1 MTVTRRPSLIA
12 LAGLVANLAV
22 GCGPADTADSP
33 LDAAL
38 GTISLDDYTNHIR
51 ALSSDEFEGRGP
63 SSPGEDKTIAYLE
76 DAFEGMGLF
85 PGNGDSFFQEV
96 PLVSITAEPDAV
108 LEVSGRNGTVELSY
122 RDDYMAWTKR
132 VRDEVEIEDSELV
145 FVGFGIVAPEY
156 DWNDY
161 KGLDVAGKTVVI
173 LVNDPGFATQDTA
186 LFNGNAMTYYGRWT
200 YKYEEAARHGAAGA
214 LVVHET
220 EPAAYPWGTVRSS
233 WSGEQFDLV
242 ADDDNM
248 SRVAV
253 EGWLTIESA
262 RDLFERAGLDYDALK
277 AEAITRDFE
286 PVSMGLAA
294 SLKLENT
301 VRRSTSNNVLALLPG
316 TDRADEYFVY
326 MAHWDHLGRDESLS
340 GDQIYNGALD
350 NATGTAALL
359 ELAEAFASLG
369 ERPSRSVLF
378 LAVTAEEQGLLGS
391 AYYAT
396 NPVYPPEQTV
406 AALNMDGMNVIG
418 PMRDITIIGY
428 GNSELDDYL
437 ADVAQAEGRTMRPDP
452 EAEAGYYYR
461 SDHFNFAKAGIPALY
476 PDEGVDHVEHGEEW
490 SQARRDEYRAER
502 YHKPSDEFNAEWDL
516 TGAIDDI
523 RLYFQVGHRIANE
536 SAYPNWREGTEF
548 KATRDAMM
556 EGR

>member
-1 MTVTRRPSLIA
+1 MTRIRRCSTVG
-12 LAGLVANLAV
+12 LAAIVASVAM
-22 GCGPADTADSP
+22 GCGTADTTESP
-33 LDAAL
+33 LEAAL
-38 GTISLDDYTNHIR
+38 SSIALDDYTTHIR
-51 ALSSDEFEGRGP
+51 TLSSDELEGRGP
-63 SSPGEDKTIAYLE
+63 SSPGEEKTIAYLK
-76 DAFEGMGLF
+76 DAFEGMGLS

-108 LEVSGRNGTVELSY
+108 LGIRGSDGTEELVY
-122 RDDYMAWTKR
+122 GDDFMAWTKR
-132 VRDEVEIEDSELV
+132 VRDEVEIDDSELV
-145 FVGFGIVAPEY
+145 FVGYGIVAPEY

-161 KGLDVAGKTVVI
+161 EGLDVEGKTVVI
-173 LVNDPGFATQDTA
+173 LVNDPGFATQDTM
-186 LFNGNAMTYYGRWT
+186 LFSGNAMTYYGRWT
-200 YKYEEAARHGAAGA
+200 YKYEEAARQGAAGA

-220 EPAAYPWGTVRSS
+220 EPAAYPWGTVKNS

-242 ADDDNM
+242 TADDNM
-248 SRVAV
+248 SRVAI

-262 RDLFERAGLDYDALK
+262 RALFDRAGLDFDALK
-277 AEAITRDFE
+277 AEALKPDFE
-286 PVSMGLAA
+286 PVSMGLTA
-294 SLKLENT
+294 SLKLENA
-301 VRRSTSNNVLALLPG
+301 VRRSTSNNVLAVLPG

-359 ELAEAFASLG
+359 ELAEAFASL
-369 ERPSRSVLF
+369 EEAPSRSVLF

-391 AYYAT
+391 AFYAT
-396 NPVYPPEQTV
+396 NPVVAPEKTV

-428 GNSELDDYL
+428 GNSELDAYL
-437 ADVAQAEGRTMRPDP
+437 AEVA
-452 EAEAGYYYR
+452 
-461 SDHFNFAKAGIPALY
+461 ALY

-490 SQARRDEYRAER
+490 SQARRDAYRAER
-502 YHKPSDEFNAEWDL
+502 YHKPTDEFNEEWDL

-523 RLYFQVGHRIANE
+523 RLYFQVGYRIANE
-536 SAYPNWREGTEF
+536 STFPNWREGTEF

-556 EGR
+556 EGG